1 MYLPIYGWMNKKLNA
16 WMHGQKNGWMHLC
29 VHRWMSRPVFVKEK
43 EPSQNYKF
51 SIFGSF
57 S

>member
-1 MYLPIYGWMNKKLNA
+1 MYLPIYGWMNKQLNA

-29 VHRWMSRPVFVKEK
+29 EHRWMSRPVFVKEK